1 MSWQIKILK
10 PRCGPHSKHKPIRSR
25 FRSPEP
31 WVLIPQLREY
41 ISIFPIRWKFLP
53 FSETTNQED
62 LRWKR
67 KKNQSPNLHIWNCD
81 LVLIF
86 DFWLFVWSRVSE
98 PRVWSWW
105 RQSGSWKSSR
115 IFRRI
120 LPRLAAQVSSS
131 FFALD
136 PRVFLCLLFW
146 CAWSVEKFV
155 FDLDFVSDS
164 KCFLDKFFRQK

>member
-1 MSWQIKILK
+1 M
-10 PRCGPHSKHKPIRSR
+10 GPTRNTNQSGAGSGV
-25 FRSPEP
+25 RSPES
-31 WVLIPQLREY
+31 WYRSCVNIY
-41 ISIFPIRWKFLP
+41 P
-53 FSETTNQED
+53 FSRFDENFSRSLKQPTRRISGEKERKINLWIFISETVT
-62 LRWKR
+62 WFWF
-67 KKNQSPNLHIWNCD
+67 S
-81 LVLIF
+81 IF
-86 DFWLFVWSRVSE
+86 DFWFFVWSRVSE

-105 RQSGSWKSSR
+105 RRSGSWKSSR